1 MFAKNRL
8 KLTAAIVFAFLLL
21 SAGVFSVFA
30 EEKNEEPAVM
40 DSGSN
45 LQDQRAE
52 LENQLAELERQIAEQ
67 EEQIQ
72 KYGSQ
77 KKTLQGEINSLN
89 SQIKKINL
97 EIKSIDLT
105 LNKVNSNITSTQK
118 NINTTEMNIDE
129 HRDAIAKSLRSLQ
142 ETDRQTM
149 VEIILANE
157 NLSDFFGNV
166 NNIALVQDNL
176 RVALDEITKLR
187 EDLIRQKNQLTIEK
201 DDAENLKNARQNQA
215 TAAKSTQNQ
224 KNQILTVTKG
234 KEAEYQKLLA
244 QTKETAAQIRN
255 RIFQLLG
262 GGQLTFEQAYDYARL
277 AEKATGV
284 RAAFVLAI
292 LNQESSFG
300 KNVGRC
306 KYNEIFPKTGLTVMR
321 PSEITIFEDL
331 LNRLGV
337 DKNSQAAYVSCPIPR
352 DGSYGGAM
360 GPSQFIPSTWK
371 IYEKDVTK
379 VTGNNPPNPWS
390 NSDAFAATALYLAKS
405 LESPTCKNYSNEIPS
420 QRQLLLER
428 CAAAQ
433 YYAGGRWYTYRW
445 VYGEPVAQKAQKF
458 QADINVL
465 EGA

>member
-1 MFAKNRL
+1 MIL
-8 KLTAAIVFAFLLL
+8 AFLLL

-30 EEKNEEPAVM
+30 EEKDEEPVVT
-40 DSGSN
+40 DNGSN

-52 LENQLAELERQIAEQ
+52 LENQLAELEKQIAEQ
-67 EEQIQ
+67 EEQIR

-129 HRDAIAKSLRSLQ
+129 HRDAIARSLRSLQ

-157 NLSDFFGNV
+157 NLSDFFSNV

-292 LNQESSFG
+292 LNQESNFG

-306 KYNEIFPKTGLTVMR
+306 KYNEVFPK
-321 PSEITIFEDL
+321 PA
-331 LNRLGV
+331 
-337 DKNSQAAYVSCPIPR
+337 SQLCVHPK
-352 DGSYGGAM
+352 
-360 GPSQFIPSTWK
+360 SQSLK
-371 IYEKDVTK
+371 I
-379 VTGNNPPNPWS
+379 S
-390 NSDAFAATALYLAKS
+390 
-405 LESPTCKNYSNEIPS
+405 
-420 QRQLLLER
+420 
-428 CAAAQ
+428 
-433 YYAGGRWYTYRW
+433 
-445 VYGEPVAQKAQKF
+445 
-458 QADINVL
+458 
-465 EGA
+465 